1 MQEDVTLKHR
11 SARMVLAAIG
21 VFAIASAET
30 FAAPAPPSE
39 VVASDTPGDVGTRVS
54 VSWIQSP
61 DDVPGKTP
69 RLVDLYRVFRRG
81 ANDAEFKAVGE
92 ATYGRGE
99 FTDTNAE
106 RGKQYWYRVTAI
118 GPDLSESTAAETANP
133 VVPEMEF
140 FDYRRAW
147 YGVILLIVC
156 GSVVYFIEVARG
168 GRDLKIRKIAG
179 LDAVT
184 EAVGRATEMGRP
196 CLFVP
201 GILDINDI
209 QTVAGLTVLSRV
221 ATLCADYD
229 ARLEVPTS
237 KSLVMTAASETVASA
252 YLSAGRPDAFRAD
265 DVYYLTDEQFGYVAG
280 VTGQMVREKPAAC
293 FYMGAFFAE
302 SLFLAETGNSV
313 GAIQIAGTAEPAQL
327 PFFVAACDYTLLG
340 EEFFAAS
347 AYLSGEPHQLGSLKG
362 QDVGKLIGAVLIIAG
377 AVLTTIASCTNNL
390 AITDNFTISNVV
402 SYLQDN
408 ILGDKGF
415 LP

>member
-1 MQEDVTLKHR
+1 MTDR
-11 SARMVLAAIG
+11 IARTMLFAIG
-21 VFAIASAET
+21 VVTFTIAET
-30 FAAPAPPSE
+30 LAAPAPPSE
-39 VVASDTPGDVGTRVS
+39 VVAYDAPGDVGTRVI
-54 VSWIQSP
+54 VKWEKSP
-61 DDVPGKTP
+61 DDVSGNSP
-69 RLVDLYRVFRRG
+69 RLVDLYRVFRRSSEEQ
-81 ANDAEFKAVGE
+81 DFKPVGD

-106 RGKQYWYRVTAI
+106 RGKEYWYRVTAV
-118 GPDLSESTAAETANP
+118 GPDLTESAAAETAGSI
-133 VVPEMEF
+133 VPEMEY
-140 FDYRRAW
+140 FDFRRAW

-221 ATLCADYD
+221 ATLCAEYD
-229 ARLEVPTS
+229 AHLEVPTS

-252 YLSAGRPDAFRAD
+252 YLTAGRPDAFRAD

-362 QDVGKLIGAVLIIAG
+362 QDVGKLIGALLIIIG
-377 AVLTTIASCTNNL
+377 AALATFASLTENATVG
-390 AITDNFTISNVV
+390 NVV
-402 SYLQDN
+402 TYLEEH
-408 ILGDKGF
+408 ILGDKGIQ
-415 LP
+415 P